1 MSLSFTPGGFF
12 HSRDGTAPEPFD
24 AINGGRL
31 AGPEGSHPLH
41 DVAPDELVRPGDGPI
56 VAEIVFDAPS
66 RVGEMVAGVVR
77 LTAIERIDARKAVLR
92 LVGLRL
98 DEVRRSES
106 HEDAEGHTTS
116 SVSWVEVDGTLFAEN
131 AFPEPAIPATLAP
144 GQTFEARFAVPAPRL
159 GPPTAHLGESI
170 VAWALEVRWDVP
182 MGDDHFVA
190 AYVPVAQHPDLIRA
204 GVGKQGGMSVLGSVA
219 DGDGVIDVTTPL
231 PAPAGSEIGVSVH
244 WPSASGGSVGR
255 VELQRRTNAPNGE
268 TGVIASVPVD
278 PGSLQGGT
286 EARLEIPAGTAPSFD
301 GAGLENAYVIRV
313 LVDRRFRPDA
323 AIERPVAIT

>member
-1 MSLSFTPGGFF
+1 MSLSFSRGGFF
-12 HSRDGTAPEPFD
+12 HSRIGTAPEPFD

-41 DVAPDELVRPGDGPI
+41 DVSPEELVRPGDGPI
-56 VAEIVFDAPS
+56 VAEFVLDGQS
-66 RVGEMVAGVVR
+66 RVGEMVAGVIR
-77 LTAIERIDARKAVLR
+77 LTAAERIDAHGAVLR

-106 HEDAEGHTTS
+106 HEDSEGRTTS
-116 SVSWVEVDGTLFAEN
+116 TESWVEVDGTLFAKN
-131 AFPEPAIPATLAP
+131 AFPEPALPPILAP
-144 GQTFEARFAVPAPRL
+144 GQTFEARFAIPAPRL

-204 GVGKQGGMSVLGSVA
+204 GVGKQGGMSVLDLVA
-219 DGDGVIDVTTPL
+219 VDDGVIGVTTPL
-231 PAPAGSEIGVSVH
+231 PGPAGSEMGVSVH
-244 WPSASGGSVGR
+244 WPSASGGSMGR

-278 PGSLQGGT
+278 PKALQGGT
-286 EARLEIPAGTAPSFD
+286 EVRLGIPAGTAPSFD
-301 GAGLENAYVIRV
+301 GAGLENTYMIRV

>member
-1 MSLSFTPGGFF
+1 MSVTFSHGVFF
-12 HSRDGTAPEPFD
+12 HSRNGTAPEPFD

-41 DVAPDELVRPGDGPI
+41 DVSPEELVRPGDGPI

-66 RVGEMVAGVVR
+66 RVGEMVAGVIR
-77 LTAIERIDARKAVLR
+77 LTTVEGIDARKAVLR
-92 LVGLRL
+92 LLGLRL

-116 SVSWVEVDGTLFAEN
+116 TESWVEVDGTLFAEN
-131 AFPEPAIPATLAP
+131 AFLEPAIPATMAA
-144 GQTFEARFAVPAPRL
+144 GQMFEARFAIPAPRL

-204 GVGKQGGMSVLGSVA
+204 GVGKQGGMSVLDVVA
-219 DGDGVIDVTTPL
+219 VGDAAIGVTTPL
-231 PAPAGSEIGVSVH
+231 PAPAGSEVGVSVH

-278 PGSLQGGT
+278 PRSLQGGT
-286 EARLEIPAGTAPSFD
+286 EVRLEIPSGTAPSFD

-313 LVDRRFRPDA
+313 LVDRRLRPDA

>member
-1 MSLSFTPGGFF
+1 MSVTFSHGGFF
-12 HSRDGTAPEPFD
+12 HSRNGTAPEPFD

-41 DVAPDELVRPGDGPI
+41 DVSPEELVRPGDGPI
-56 VAEIVFDAPS
+56 VAEFVLDGQS

-77 LTAIERIDARKAVLR
+77 LTAVERIDARKAVLR

-106 HEDAEGHTTS
+106 HEDSEGHTTS
-116 SVSWVEVDGTLFAEN
+116 TESWVEVDGTLFAES
-131 AFPEPAIPATLAP
+131 AFLEPALPATLAA
-144 GQTFEARFAVPAPRL
+144 GQTFEARFAIPAPRL
-159 GPPTAHLGESI
+159 GPPTAHLGASI
-170 VAWALEVRWDVP
+170 VAWALEVRWDVL

-190 AYVPVAQHPDLIRA
+190 AYVQVDQHPDLIRA
-204 GVGKQGGMSVLGSVA
+204 GVGKQGGMSVLDSVA
-219 DGDGVIDVTTPL
+219 VDDGAIGVTTPL
-231 PAPAGSEIGVSVH
+231 PAPAGSEVGISVG

-268 TGVIASVPVD
+268 TGVIASVAVD
-278 PGSLQGGT
+278 PRSLQGGI
-286 EARLEIPAGTAPSFD
+286 EVRLAVPAGAAPSFD

-313 LVDRRFRPDA
+313 LVDRKFRPDA
-323 AIERPVAIT
+323 AIERPIAIV